1 MNCTIHSQS
10 TIQLMGKMDGENNEW
25 NFYNN
30 NLLAT
35 VYLYYTLSGAYVYFI
50 LTDAVHSFM
59 ANFEGLWKHRLNL
72 HTIANKAVV
81 SIP

>member
-1 MNCTIHSQS
+1 MNHTIHLQS

-35 VYLYYTLSGAYVYFI
+35 VYLYYTLSGAMCTLF
-50 LTDAVHSFM
+50 
-59 ANFEGLWKHRLNL
+59 
-72 HTIANKAVV
+72 
-81 SIP
+81 

>member
-1 MNCTIHSQS
+1 
-10 TIQLMGKMDGENNEW
+10 MGKKDGEKNEW

-30 NLLAT
+30 YLLAT
-35 VYLYYTLSGAYVYFI
+35 IYLYYIIWCYVYFI

>member
-35 VYLYYTLSGAYVYFI
+35 VYLYYTLSGAMCTLF
-50 LTDAVHSFM
+50 
-59 ANFEGLWKHRLNL
+59 
-72 HTIANKAVV
+72 
-81 SIP
+81 